1 MCCTTLQLK
10 LPMLPIIENCKY
22 NILGDWLK
30 KEYNYNVVEKFTLVS
45 EDTVKTFI
53 YIFMQRDRTKM

>member
-1 MCCTTLQLK
+1 
-10 LPMLPIIENCKY
+10 MLPIIENCKY

-30 KEYNYNVVEKFTLVS
+30 KEYNYNIVVEKFTLVS

-53 YIFMQRDRTKM
+53 YIFMQRDMH